1 MPRGWLCYSLSAGH
15 VFCLH
20 AKYLARTRKSQQF
33 VSGDYFDWKH
43 ANDCIAEHE
52 SCDIHRKAMIAYISQ
67 AADSGT
73 VDSEVKNSSVRSV
86 NTGRIG
92 SQGLLRPENAIF
104 SYYQCLCRQVIGW

>member
-1 MPRGWLCYSLSAGH
+1 MHFKRKLSNGECVPRGWLCYSPSAGH

-33 VSGDYFDWKH
+33 VSGGYFDWKH

-73 VDSEVKNSSVRSV
+73 VDSEVKQQFSEECEYWTDWF
-86 NTGRIG
+86 TGSAEAR
-92 SQGLLRPENAIF
+92 ECYF
-104 SYYQCLCRQVIGW
+104 